1 MIWGKHHMSKK
12 RIIIALG
19 HKDLGMNLPEQYQA
33 VRKTAKM
40 ISEFVKK
47 GYQIG
52 IVFSNAPQ
60 VGMIHTAMMDLAA
73 KYPDQ
78 YSRVPLSVCS
88 AMSQGM
94 IGYDLQNAI
103 HTELLK
109 HGIYKTCA
117 TVLTQVQVDPYDE
130 SFYDPVKVIG
140 KRMSASEAKEE
151 EAAGNQV
158 VRCEDGTFRRIVP
171 APKPGGIVEIEAI
184 KALLDMDQI
193 VIACG
198 GGGIPV
204 MRQGTELKGAAAVI
218 EKDYAA
224 GLLASETDADILL
237 ITTAVECVS
246 LNYGKPDEKKV
257 SDMTVA
263 EAKRYL
269 RDGHFEFKS
278 MQPKVEAAVRFVEGG
293 RGRAAVITTM
303 ELAGKALDGLAGTH
317 IR

>member
-1 MIWGKHHMSKK
+1 MSKK

-33 VRKTAKM
+33 VRKTARM
-40 ISEFVKK
+40 IGEFVKK

-52 IVFSNAPQ
+52 LVFSNAPQ

-140 KRMSASEAKEE
+140 KRMTASEAKEE

-158 VRCEDGTFRRIVP
+158 VRCEDGIFRRIVP
-171 APKPGGIVEIEAI
+171 APRPGGIVEIEAI
-184 KALLDMDQI
+184 KGLLDLDQI

-218 EKDYAA
+218 EKDHAA
-224 GLLASETDADILL
+224 GLLAGETDADVLL

-257 SDMTVA
+257 FDMSVA
-263 EAKRYL
+263 EAKAYL
-269 RDGHFEFKS
+269 SEGHFEFKS

-293 RGRAAVITTM
+293 RGREAVITTM
-303 ELAGKALDGLAGTH
+303 ELAGKALEGLCGTH
-317 IR
+317 IRQGTQF

>member
-1 MIWGKHHMSKK
+1 MSKK

-33 VRKTAKM
+33 VRRTAKM
-40 ISEFVKK
+40 ISEFVK
-47 GYQIG
+47 IG

-109 HGIYKTCA
+109 HGIYKTCS

-140 KRMSASEAKEE
+140 KRMSAAEAKEE

-158 VRCEDGTFRRIVP
+158 
-171 APKPGGIVEIEAI
+171 
-184 KALLDMDQI
+184 
-193 VIACG
+193 
-198 GGGIPV
+198 
-204 MRQGTELKGAAAVI
+204 
-218 EKDYAA
+218 
-224 GLLASETDADILL
+224 
-237 ITTAVECVS
+237 
-246 LNYGKPDEKKV
+246 
-257 SDMTVA
+257 
-263 EAKRYL
+263 
-269 RDGHFEFKS
+269 
-278 MQPKVEAAVRFVEGG
+278 GG
-293 RGRAAVITTM
+293 RESGRPV
-303 ELAGKALDGLAGTH
+303 
-317 IR
+317 

>member
-224 GLLASETDADILL
+224 GLLAGETDADILL

-293 RGRAAVITTM
+293 RGREAVITTM
-303 ELAGKALDGLAGTH
+303 ELSGKALDGLVGTH

>member
-1 MIWGKHHMSKK
+1 
-12 RIIIALG
+12 
-19 HKDLGMNLPEQYQA
+19 
-33 VRKTAKM
+33 
-40 ISEFVKK
+40 
-47 GYQIG
+47 
-52 IVFSNAPQ
+52 
-60 VGMIHTAMMDLAA
+60 
-73 KYPDQ
+73 
-78 YSRVPLSVCS
+78 
-88 AMSQGM
+88 
-94 IGYDLQNAI
+94 
-103 HTELLK
+103 
-109 HGIYKTCA
+109 
-117 TVLTQVQVDPYDE
+117 
-130 SFYDPVKVIG
+130 
-140 KRMSASEAKEE
+140 
-151 EAAGNQV
+151 
-158 VRCEDGTFRRIVP
+158 
-171 APKPGGIVEIEAI
+171 
-184 KALLDMDQI
+184 MDQI

-224 GLLASETDADILL
+224 GLLAGETDADILL

-293 RGRAAVITTM
+293 RGREAVITTM